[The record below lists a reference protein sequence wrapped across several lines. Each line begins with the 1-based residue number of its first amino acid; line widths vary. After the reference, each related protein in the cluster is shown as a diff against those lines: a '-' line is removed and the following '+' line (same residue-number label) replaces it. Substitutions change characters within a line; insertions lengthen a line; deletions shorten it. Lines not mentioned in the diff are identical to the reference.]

1 MIFLWQALL
10 IFLAFGSWW
19 SVVPLLELLTDCW
32 GRKLRGAEK
41 GRWKQWGTS
50 RPEIWTFRCWMFSFC
65 WNLLVIAELLYR
77 LYRCGSLLQVKASKF
92 YNQVLDKALIFPFSL
107 LTDVLGWFWAPSG
120 SCISLKQQNCLFC
133 VNWIAGTHSL
143 LDFSS
148 PSRKW
153 LCWLVM
159 VFWYCWTSSL
169 WAAAS
174 MGVLRSQLVLCFEGK
189 KKATTTNKKPNAG
202 IEISCFASAF
212 CDSSSCSSC
221 LTSTVSDTHECK
233 CSSPKCLG
241 ACSVCRMSSPQ
252 QSSKIWLGCT

>member
-1 MIFLWQALL
+1 
-10 IFLAFGSWW
+10 
-19 SVVPLLELLTDCW
+19 
-32 GRKLRGAEK
+32 
-41 GRWKQWGTS
+41 
-50 RPEIWTFRCWMFSFC
+50 MFSFC
-65 WNLLVIAELLYR
+65 WNLPVIAELLYR

-92 YNQVLDKALIFPFSL
+92 YNWVLDKALIFPFSL

-174 MGVLRSQLVLCFEGK
+174 MGVLRSWLVLRFEGK
-189 KKATTTNKKPNAG
+189 KKQPQPTKNLMQVLKSHALQVPFVILQVAVAVWPPQSVIRMN
-202 IEISCFASAF
+202 ASALLQSAWELVLSVE
-212 CDSSSCSSC
+212 CPHHSSFQR
-221 LTSTVSDTHECK
+221 SD
-233 CSSPKCLG
+233 
-241 ACSVCRMSSPQ
+241 
-252 QSSKIWLGCT
+252 